1 MLGEGCVG
9 DQIGEGLVA
18 YSGIFGVAK
27 EAGVKVGRDVL
38 EQGAFALLQN
48 DVGAVFQAVD
58 LADKLMNVGSL
69 VGRMLIARAW
79 QGTRASDAKRDPRL
93 VLGHCYGKCRTRM
106 QSWKLADEA
115 TDDRRQGGSPLST
128 YFSTC
133 RQRQEGS
140 PPRTR
145 TLLRK
150 VSYSDAPRTQSR
162 KLAAEAAT
170 EICTKFSDTRDYASE
185 RRSRRTRE
193 AVRLRGQISGDG
205 WVNGG
210 T

>member
-1 MLGEGCVG
+1 LRWTTERCAGSPGVPRLGGCVNCQSLAR
-9 DQIGEGLVA
+9 DQ
-18 YSGIFGVAK
+18 
-27 EAGVKVGRDVL
+27 
-38 EQGAFALLQN
+38 
-48 DVGAVFQAVD
+48 
-58 LADKLMNVGSL
+58 SL
-69 VGRMLIARAW
+69 RRQEV
-79 QGTRASDAKRDPRL
+79 SL

-128 YFSTC
+128 YFSPC

-140 PPRTR
+140 LPRTR

-170 EICTKFSDTRDYASE
+170 EINTKFSDTRDSASGM
-185 RRSRRTRE
+185 RSRRPRE
-193 AVRLRGQISGDG
+193 AERLKGQIMGDG
-205 WVNGG
+205 GECPKSWVNSD

>member
-1 MLGEGCVG
+1 LGETRDGLRNGVQAHQGCLAWG
-9 DQIGEGLVA
+9 
-18 YSGIFGVAK
+18 GV
-27 EAGVKVGRDVL
+27 
-38 EQGAFALLQN
+38 
-48 DVGAVFQAVD
+48 
-58 LADKLMNVGSL
+58 
-69 VGRMLIARAW
+69 LIARAW
-79 QGTRASDAKRDPRL
+79 QGTRADNAKRDSRL

-115 TDDRRQGGSPLST
+115 TDERRQGGSPLST

-162 KLAAEAAT
+162 NLAAEAAT
-170 EICTKFSDTRDYASE
+170 GICTKFSDTRDSASD

-193 AVRLRGQISGDG
+193 ALGRWFGQWWYLRKYVERATFCIYPQVRPQRMGGGGD
-205 WVNGG
+205 
-210 T
+210 TAEYRASATLTPKSAPYL